1 MKTTIKWNADLFGVE
16 IEGEDMHFVI
26 DAHPSY
32 AMSWHDAVRFYTDNK
47 VWQLPT
53 RKQLEL
59 IAENIDE
66 VNDLIKAN
74 GGYEMY
80 SYHWTADADNEFCAW
95 RVDMYDGYTISGNK
109 YNYDYVRAVSAL

>member
-1 MKTTIKWNADLFGVE
+1 ME
-16 IEGEDMHFVI
+16 IEVEDIHFVI

-74 GGYEMY
+74 GGYEMHC
-80 SYHWTADADNEFCAW
+80 YHWTADADNEFCAW
-95 RVDMYDGYTISGNK
+95 VVDMGDGDSD
-109 YNYDYVRAVSAL
+109 NYHKVSTTFVRAVSAL